1 MPENQDN
8 NGTPA
13 ENENFAELFESY
25 EAGMSDN
32 IKVGDR
38 ISGRVIS
45 VDGSNVYVE
54 TGSKVDGVAELEE
67 FLDEEGK
74 PAVAEGDTVELY
86 VVATSASEIKLSKA
100 LSGEGGMEILRE
112 AFENKVPVEGKVAGI
127 CKGGYNIEMAKKRV
141 FCPISQIDN
150 RFVEDAEAYVGATH
164 KFQIIKFENNGRNI
178 VVSRRELLMRE
189 QEEAAASFVDSVS
202 EGAVVEGS
210 VSRLAPFGA
219 FVELVP
225 GVEGMVHV
233 SELGWGRVDDP
244 ADVLKPG
251 ESVRVKILEIK
262 QDGKGKLRIA
272 LSIKQA
278 MTDPWDDLPESI
290 KPGEHVKGT
299 VTRIAPFGAFVEIV
313 PGIEGLVHLSEM
325 SYSKRVMKA
334 EEIVSPGD
342 EVMVSIKDV
351 DTEKRRISLSIKE
364 TEGDPWNDVAE
375 QFAVGQ
381 VVEGTV
387 EKREQFG
394 IFITLAPGVTGL
406 LPKSR
411 YARAKNAADFEKIAP
426 GAAIKVVV
434 TEIRPSERKVTLGLE
449 GQENEGQSQSQ
460 NQNQDWKRYKPTES
474 KPMGLLGEK
483 LQQAMKAKK
492 K

>member
-1 MPENQDN
+1 MPENQDT

-13 ENENFAELFESY
+13 ENETFAELFESY

-32 IKVGDR
+32 IKVGDK

-74 PAVAEGDTVELY
+74 PEIAEGDTVELY
-86 VVATSASEIKLSKA
+86 VTATSASEIKLSKA
-100 LSGEGGMEILRE
+100 LSGQGGVEILRE
-112 AFENKVPVEGKVAGI
+112 AYETKVPVEGKVSGT
-127 CKGGYNIEMAKKRV
+127 CKGGFNVEMAKRRV

-150 RFVEDAEAYVGATH
+150 HFVEDAEAFVGETLP
-164 KFQIIKFENNGRNI
+164 FLIIKFEENGRNI
-178 VVSRRELLMRE
+178 VVSRRELLMLE

-202 EGAVVEGS
+202 EGAIAEGKVV
-210 VSRLAPFGA
+210 RLAPFGA

-244 ADVLKPG
+244 GDILKPG
-251 ESVRVKILEIK
+251 ETVRAKILEIK
-262 QDGKGKLRIA
+262 QDAKGKLRIS
-272 LSIKQA
+272 LSMKQA
-278 MTDPWDDLPESI
+278 MTDPWDDLPEFI

-299 VTRIAPFGAFVEIV
+299 VTRIAPFGAFIELA
-313 PGIEGLVHLSEM
+313 PGLEGLVHLSEM
-325 SYSKRVMKA
+325 SYTKRVMKA

-342 EVMVSIKDV
+342 ELMVAVKDV
-351 DTEKRRISLSIKE
+351 DTEKRRISLSIKAA
-364 TEGDPWNDVAE
+364 EGDPWSDVAE
-375 QFAVGQ
+375 LFAVGQ
-381 VVEGTV
+381 MVDGTV

-394 IFITLAPGVTGL
+394 IFITLAPGITGL

-411 YARAKNAADFEKIAP
+411 YARAKNAGDFEKMVP
-426 GAAIKVVV
+426 GDPIKVKV
-434 TEIRPSERKVTLGLE
+434 TEIRPNERKVTLGLE
-449 GQENEGQSQSQ
+449 GQEEGESQ
-460 NQNQDWKRYKPTES
+460 NKDWKRYNKPSDS

>member
-1 MPENQDN
+1 MPENEEH

-13 ENENFAELFESY
+13 DNETFAELFESY

-67 FLDEEGK
+67 FLDEDGK
-74 PAVAEGDTVELY
+74 PSVAEGDTVELY
-86 VVATSASEIKLSKA
+86 VTACTASEIRLSKA
-100 LSGEGGMEILRE
+100 LSGQGGIEILRE
-112 AFENKVPVEGKVAGI
+112 AFENKVPVEGKVSGT
-127 CKGGYNIEMAKKRV
+127 CKGGYNVEMAKRRV

-150 RFVEDAEAYVGATH
+150 RYVEDAEEYVGETYL
-164 KFQIIKFENNGRNI
+164 FQIIKFENNGRNI

-189 QEEAAASFVDSVS
+189 QEEAAASFLETVS
-202 EGAVVEGS
+202 EGTVIEGS
-210 VSRLAPFGA
+210 VVRLAPFGA

-251 ESVRVKILEIK
+251 ETVRAKILEIK
-262 QDGKGKLRIA
+262 QDAKGKLRIG

-278 MTDPWDDLPESI
+278 MTDPWDDLPQAI
-290 KPGEHVKGT
+290 KPGERLKGT
-299 VTRIAPFGAFVEIV
+299 VTRLAPFGAFVELV

-325 SYSKRVMKA
+325 SYTKRVMKA

-342 EVMVSIKDV
+342 EVMVSVKDV
-351 DTEKRRISLSIKE
+351 DAEKRRVSLSIKE
-364 TEGDPWNDVAE
+364 ADGDPWSDVAE
-375 QFAVGQ
+375 RFAVGQ
-381 VVEGTV
+381 VLEGTV

-394 IFITLAPGVTGL
+394 IFITLAPGITGL

-411 YARAKNAADFEKIAP
+411 YSRAKNAADFEKLVP
-426 GAAIKVVV
+426 GDTIKIKI
-434 TEIRPSERKVTLGLE
+434 TEIRQTERKVTLGLE
-449 GQENEGQSQSQ
+449 GQEETES
-460 NQNQDWKRYKPTES
+460 QDWKRYKPATSSS

-483 LQQAMKAKK
+483 LQQAFDAKK